1 MGQAIL
7 TTFTWMFFA
16 KGINMIFLLLLSN
29 LTFAEH
35 TTLKAFPSSWGS
47 ELLCQQLGGEECF
60 EIIGSVERYSPKIIQ
75 IDGEPIY
82 SKSNLALCLDAEDC
96 QVKLQTQVCDSDE
109 QAIKNL
115 DQLEVY
121 CTKVIGYKKVDK
133 TILAID
139 EAKDAIYQAKLQQKA
154 IDEAKDKAIQVKI
167 KEIEKGQK
175 LIAMIRVSSDMKNLS
190 VEQKKALIALTKEII
205 EALSIGSLDV
215 AKSLIQAIQPDG
227 VMITAQDKSSILG
240 EL

>member
-1 MGQAIL
+1 
-7 TTFTWMFFA
+7 
-16 KGINMIFLLLLSN
+16 MIFLLLLSN

-47 ELLCQQLGGEECF
+47 EELCKQLGGEECF
-60 EIIGSVERYSPKIIQ
+60 EIIGNIERYSPKVIQ
-75 IDGEPIY
+75 VDGEPIY
-82 SKSNLALCLDAEDC
+82 SKTDVKLCLDAEDC
-96 QVKLQTQVCDSDE
+96 QAKLKAQICDQNE
-109 QAIKNL
+109 QAIKNIDL
-115 DQLEVY
+115 LEVY
-121 CTKVIGYKKVDK
+121 CTKVIGHKQVDK
-133 TILAID
+133 TILAVD

-154 IDEAKDKAIQVKI
+154 IDEAKEKAIQVKI

-190 VEQKKALIALTKEII
+190 VEQKKALILSTKEII

>member
-1 MGQAIL
+1 MGQATL
-7 TTFTWMFFA
+7 TTFTWMFSV
-16 KGINMIFLLLLSN
+16 KDINMIFLLLLSN

-35 TTLKAFPSSWGS
+35 TTLKFFPRSWENES
-47 ELLCQQLGGEECF
+47 LCNQLGGEECF
-60 EIIGSVERYSPKIIQ
+60 EIIGSVERYSPKVIQ
-75 IDGEPIY
+75 VDGEPIY
-82 SKSNLALCLDAEDC
+82 SKSNVVLCLDAEDC
-96 QVKLQTQVCDSDE
+96 QAKLEAQLCAQGE
-109 QAIKNL
+109 QSIKNL

-121 CTKVIGYKKVDK
+121 CTKVISYKKVDK

-154 IDEAKDKAIQVKI
+154 IDEAKDKAIQAKI

-175 LIAMIRVSSDMKNLS
+175 LIAMIRVSSDTKNLS
-190 VEQKKALIALTKEII
+190 VEQKKALIASTKDII

-227 VMITAQDKSSILG
+227 VVITAQDKSSILG